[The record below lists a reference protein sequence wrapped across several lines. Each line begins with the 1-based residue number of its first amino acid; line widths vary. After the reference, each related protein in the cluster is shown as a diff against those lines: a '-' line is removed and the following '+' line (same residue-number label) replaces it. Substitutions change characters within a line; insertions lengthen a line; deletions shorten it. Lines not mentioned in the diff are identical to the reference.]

1 MDIRK
6 EVEEFEKLEGTDV
19 MNAMVVNVLM
29 NNYTL
34 ENVAFGK
41 LKPNDEIP
49 FDRYV
54 KELDLQRFKPNSCRD
69 MIEGNYIT
77 RDGR

>member
-6 EVEEFEKLEGTDV
+6 EVEEFEKLEGTDI
-19 MNAMVVNVLM
+19 MNAMVVNVVM

-34 ENVAFGK
+34 ENVVFGK
-41 LKPNDEIP
+41 LKPNEEIH

-54 KELDLQRFKPNSCRD
+54 KDLDLQKFKPHSFWD
-69 MIEGNYIT
+69 MVEGNYIT
-77 RDGR
+77 R